1 MNRKEFIA
9 VVISAALGLSGAPV
23 YASES
28 AAFSDGEVQ
37 EYGAEEE
44 KQEFQTDSQD
54 PETDTFQ
61 DEVESDA
68 DTDGFVDEATE
79 ASSGA
84 AESDANGFTYEY
96 LKESD
101 TYRLTKGTDT
111 ENVIIPYEYNGKVVS
126 EVGER
131 AFYGCINIK
140 TVKAEEGADRR
151 KNRIRI
157 DKSAFEN
164 CENLRKVSFD
174 QGAKLE
180 SRAFYNCPK
189 LWEYTGVSYYD
200 SFDTEIEQ
208 DSFDADTK
216 VIFRAGDNGIP
227 ESVKAFADKNRV
239 FMEITDN
246 DNYVL
251 TDKDGT
257 SYYDDWSEG
266 DSRTFCVDCDDTMA
280 SVRVWSAVEVIGR
293 KAFYGCSNVK
303 KVLIE
308 RKTSTIESKAFAKCK
323 NMSIIMPSGIT
334 AISDDAFD
342 GASGITIY
350 ADKGSYAEKYAK
362 KHNLTCKTTPAP
374 TAVPV
379 PKLKVSYDAKNG
391 NATLNWTPVE
401 YTFRY
406 YIYRYDTATKKY
418 KCVSKVDQNT
428 TSYKLESP
436 AGRTVKYKVRVRT
449 LAGIYTDQ
457 YSKKS
462 NTVTVQGRPGNVS
475 DVSKKKKGKNLTF
488 KWTKAKGAQGYILY
502 RYDENARKYR
512 KIKTIKNGNVTS
524 YTDKTG
530 KLNKNENYYVR
541 AYCTTKD
548 GTRLYGWYWA

>member
-1 MNRKEFIA
+1 MDRKKFIA
-9 VVISAALGLSGAPV
+9 VAISAALGLSGAPV

-28 AAFSDGEVQ
+28 AVFSDGEVQ

-68 DTDGFVDEATE
+68 GTDGFVDEITE

-131 AFYGCINIK
+131 AFYGCVNIK

-227 ESVKAFADKNRV
+227 
-239 FMEITDN
+239 
-246 DNYVL
+246 
-251 TDKDGT
+251 
-257 SYYDDWSEG
+257 
-266 DSRTFCVDCDDTMA
+266 
-280 SVRVWSAVEVIGR
+280 
-293 KAFYGCSNVK
+293 
-303 KVLIE
+303 
-308 RKTSTIESKAFAKCK
+308 
-323 NMSIIMPSGIT
+323 IM
-334 AISDDAFD
+334 
-342 GASGITIY
+342 
-350 ADKGSYAEKYAK
+350 
-362 KHNLTCKTTPAP
+362 
-374 TAVPV
+374 
-379 PKLKVSYDAKNG
+379 VS
-391 NATLNWTPVE
+391 
-401 YTFRY
+401 
-406 YIYRYDTATKKY
+406 
-418 KCVSKVDQNT
+418 
-428 TSYKLESP
+428 
-436 AGRTVKYKVRVRT
+436 
-449 LAGIYTDQ
+449 
-457 YSKKS
+457 
-462 NTVTVQGRPGNVS
+462 
-475 DVSKKKKGKNLTF
+475 
-488 KWTKAKGAQGYILY
+488 
-502 RYDENARKYR
+502 
-512 KIKTIKNGNVTS
+512 
-524 YTDKTG
+524 
-530 KLNKNENYYVR
+530 
-541 AYCTTKD
+541 
-548 GTRLYGWYWA
+548 

>member
-1 MNRKEFIA
+1 MDRKKFIA
-9 VVISAALGLSGAPV
+9 VAISAALGLSGAPV

-28 AAFSDGEVQ
+28 AVFSDGEVQ

-68 DTDGFVDEATE
+68 GTDGFVDEITE

-131 AFYGCINIK
+131 AFYGCVNIK

-227 ESVKAFADKNRV
+227 ETVKAFADKNRV

-266 DSRTFCVDCDDTMA
+266 DSRTFCVDCDDTKA
-280 SVRVWSAVEVIGR
+280 SVRVVCCGSDWA
-293 KAFYGCSNVK
+293 
-303 KVLIE
+303 
-308 RKTSTIESKAFAKCK
+308 ESFLWMLKCK
-323 NMSIIMPSGIT
+323 
-334 AISDDAFD
+334 
-342 GASGITIY
+342 
-350 ADKGSYAEKYAK
+350 
-362 KHNLTCKTTPAP
+362 
-374 TAVPV
+374 
-379 PKLKVSYDAKNG
+379 
-391 NATLNWTPVE
+391 
-401 YTFRY
+401 
-406 YIYRYDTATKKY
+406 
-418 KCVSKVDQNT
+418 
-428 TSYKLESP
+428 
-436 AGRTVKYKVRVRT
+436 
-449 LAGIYTDQ
+449 
-457 YSKKS
+457 KS
-462 NTVTVQGRPGNVS
+462 
-475 DVSKKKKGKNLTF
+475 
-488 KWTKAKGAQGYILY
+488 AH
-502 RYDENARKYR
+502 
-512 KIKTIKNGNVTS
+512 
-524 YTDKTG
+524 
-530 KLNKNENYYVR
+530 
-541 AYCTTKD
+541 
-548 GTRLYGWYWA
+548 